1 VFEPKQCAEGIER
14 AAAELQRRM
23 LTNDE
28 SAPPLFVVVFNLA
41 RFRDLQKSEEDF
53 GFSGFGSNDDDA
65 KPNPAKSFAKL
76 LREGPPY
83 GAHAIIWCDSYN
95 NLNRWF
101 DRQGLRDLELRVL
114 FQMSATDSSNLIDSP
129 AAGQLGVNRAVLYND
144 ERGEYERFRPY
155 GRPSDEWLAWVRR
168 TLAQRLA
175 AESHPLALGEG
186 RGEGF
191 ATPS

>member
-1 VFEPKQCAEGIER
+1 
-14 AAAELQRRM
+14 M

-41 RFRDLQKSEEDF
+41 RFRDLQKSEDDF
-53 GFSGFGSNDDDA
+53 GFSGFGSDDADA
-65 KPNPAKSFAKL
+65 KPNPGKSFTRL

-83 GAHAIIWCDSYN
+83 GVHAIIWCDSYN
-95 NLNRWF
+95 NLNRWL

-129 AAGQLGVNRAVLYND
+129 AAGQLGTNRAVLYND

-155 GRPSDEWLAWVRR
+155 GRPSDQWLAWVRQ
-168 TLAQRLA
+168 TLGQRLA
-175 AESHPLALGEG
+175 VSDRHSV
-186 RGEGF
+186 
-191 ATPS
+191 TSDPS